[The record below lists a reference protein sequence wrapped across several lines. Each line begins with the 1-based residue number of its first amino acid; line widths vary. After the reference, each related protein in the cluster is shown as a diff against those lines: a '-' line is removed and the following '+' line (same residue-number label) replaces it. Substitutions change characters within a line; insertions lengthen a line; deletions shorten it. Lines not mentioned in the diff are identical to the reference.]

1 MTSGDGANRQ
11 GLQRVQKMLEVND
24 LRLRMSEQRVWNVLK
39 TKAAKNRNVQ
49 RVRRVLKKRE
59 ERFES
64 GTETGLGLKW
74 MAG

>member
-1 MTSGDGANRQ
+1 
-11 GLQRVQKMLEVND
+11 MLEVND

-49 RVRRVLKKRE
+49 RVRKVSKKRE